1 MLGPIKK
8 GRRVP
13 PATLAELVGGSV
25 STVGTQ
31 ALLAGKRSLII
42 GVPGAFTPICH
53 QVHLPDFVAMADQF
67 RAAGFQQLLVI
78 AASDPFALAAWSSA
92 IDPEG
97 RLRFLSDGNLELT
110 RKLGLTSREPALF
123 LGERS
128 CRYTMVV
135 QDAVVERLSVETSI
149 LDVTCTRA
157 DVVELAA

>member
-1 MLGPIKK
+1 MLGPIKT

-13 PATLAELVGGSV
+13 PAALAELAGGV
-25 STVGTQ
+25 VRTIGTEP
-31 ALLAGKRSLII
+31 LFAGRRSLVI
-42 GVPGAFTPICH
+42 GVPGAFTPVCH

-78 AASDPFALAAWSSA
+78 AASDPFALSAWSST

-97 RLRFLSDGNLELT
+97 RLRFLSDGNLEFT
-110 RKLGLTSREPALF
+110 RKLGLTSQESALF

-128 CRYTMVV
+128 RRYTMIV

-149 LDVTCTRA
+149 LNVTCTRA

>member
-25 STVGTQ
+25 CAVSTEP
-31 ALLAGKRSLII
+31 LLAGKRSLII

-78 AASDPFALAAWSSA
+78 AASDPFATAAWAST
-92 IDPEG
+92 IDPDG

-110 RKLGLTSREPALF
+110 RKLGLTSQEQALF

-128 CRYTMVV
+128 RRYTMIA
-135 QDAVVERLSVETSI
+135 QDAVVERLNVETSV
-149 LDVTCTRA
+149 LNVTCTRA
-157 DVVELAA
+157 DVIELAA